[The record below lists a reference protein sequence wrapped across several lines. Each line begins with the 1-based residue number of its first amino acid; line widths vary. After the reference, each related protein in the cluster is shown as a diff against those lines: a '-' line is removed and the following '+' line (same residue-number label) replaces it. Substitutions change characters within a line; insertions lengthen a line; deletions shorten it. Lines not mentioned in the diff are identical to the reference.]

1 MANELV
7 TKAMMARHDKLKQG
21 RGYMGLDPTNSDAER
36 KARLRPDELGHK
48 HTQRLDGFYGK
59 LIVAYGKIFK
69 RESLEETT
77 PEGRQ

>member
-1 MANELV
+1 
-7 TKAMMARHDKLKQG
+7 MMTRHDKLKQG
-21 RGYMGLDPTNSDAER
+21 HGYMGLDPTNSDAER

-48 HTQRLDGFYGK
+48 HTQRLDRFYGK

-69 RESLEETT
+69 RESPEETT